1 MHLKVSYAKWRPF
14 CPGGQIR
21 TIFRE
26 ILIQIK
32 NNIYENAPESIICEM
47 AAILSRGE
55 MT

>member
-1 MHLKVSYAKWRPF
+1 MHMKVSYTKWRPF

-21 TIFRE
+21 TNFSE

-32 NNIYENAPESIICEM
+32 NNIHENALESIVYEM
-47 AAILSRGE
+47 AAILSRAE